1 MRLPSSP
8 LTHAS
13 DLHHS
18 SNMTTVS
25 NAPLINFNINF
36 SYYIVA
42 SSAAVIYDWALTIE
56 QEFELVWRYHWSLM
70 TVLYISVRYVG
81 IAYIVI
87 NMLQLLPTVSMTD
100 EVRVSEILD
109 KLVGFSGN
117 VMYLTLNWMGVLTN
131 AMLGAIM
138 ITRLYAMYQRS
149 RNMLI
154 FLIVFFTT
162 VTIACGVMIGMVNKH
177 TVGGELILS
186 GTYMCSCY
194 DPEADALILLFMT
207 WVLSTVWEVLALCLA
222 VWIVVKHFRGLP
234 RSRMGWAVGDCFTVL
249 MRTHVVYFASFA
261 AVSCFDLG
269 YLSPQLD
276 SLAVGPQIYGGIRQI
291 LSVVQLFVLGP
302 RLILSVR
309 QYYAK
314 DMDNSEAGV
323 DLIPMSFQERKHVS
337 TGGGV

>member
-1 MRLPSSP
+1 
-8 LTHAS
+8 
-13 DLHHS
+13 
-18 SNMTTVS
+18 MTTVS

-56 QEFELVWRYHWSLM
+56 QELELVWVSRVPYQKDAINWQQRYHWSLM

-100 EVRVSEILD
+100 E
-109 KLVGFSGN
+109 GCN

-138 ITRLYAMYQRS
+138 ITRLYAMYQQS

-154 FLIVFFTT
+154 FLIVFFTA
-162 VTIACGVMIGMVNKH
+162 VTIACGVMVGMVNKH

-234 RSRMGWAVGDCFTVL
+234 RSWTGRAVGDCFTVL

-276 SLAVGPQIYGGIRQI
+276 SLAVGPQIYDGIRQI

-309 QYYAK
+309 QYHTK
-314 DMDNSEAGV
+314 DIDNSGAGV
-323 DLIPMSFQERKHVS
+323 DMIPMSFQERQLAS
-337 TGGGV
+337 TGSGV